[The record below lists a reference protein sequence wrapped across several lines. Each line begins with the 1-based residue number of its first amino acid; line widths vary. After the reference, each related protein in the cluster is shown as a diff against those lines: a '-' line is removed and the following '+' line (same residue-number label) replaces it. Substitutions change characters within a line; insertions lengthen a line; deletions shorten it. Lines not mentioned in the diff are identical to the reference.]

1 MVQTH
6 FEGKLEALKQKLLAM
21 SHEVET
27 LVADATELAGRQSDR
42 DPGAIVAGDKQID
55 EDEVTIEETAIE
67 LLALH
72 QPMAS
77 DLRVI
82 VTVFKINNDLER
94 IGDHA
99 VNIAQAVERLREGRH
114 YPSIPPELEEMSRQA
129 RAMLRDALDA
139 FLRGD
144 TEAAEDVLARDDR
157 VDGLQES
164 LFRVMLTHM
173 LEDEISAC
181 LQVILIGRN
190 LERIADLATNIAED
204 VIYMV
209 RGQTIRHARGLR
221 ESAEPAVS

>member
-21 SHEVET
+21 SHEVEK
-27 LVADATELAGRQSDR
+27 LVGDATELAGRRSDH
-42 DPGAIVAGDKQID
+42 DPKSIIEADRGID
-55 EDEVTIEETAIE
+55 ETEVTIEETAIE

-82 VTVFKINNDLER
+82 VTILKINNDLER

-99 VNIAQAVERLREGRH
+99 VNIAQAVGRLREGRH
-114 YPSIPPELEEMSRQA
+114 YPSMPPELPEMSRMA

-139 FLRGD
+139 FLRAD
-144 TEAAEDVLARDDR
+144 ATAAVEVLRRDDH
-157 VDGLQES
+157 VDALQES

-173 LEDEISAC
+173 LEEEISAC

-190 LERIADLATNIAED
+190 LERIADLATNVAED

-221 ESAEPAVS
+221 EPAGS

>member
-6 FEGKLEALKQKLLAM
+6 FEAKLEALKQKLLAM
-21 SHEVET
+21 SHEVER
-27 LVADATELAGRQSDR
+27 LVADATELASRQSGR
-42 DPGAIVAGDKQID
+42 DPEAIVAGDKAID
-55 EDEVTIEETAIE
+55 DTEVEIEESAIE

-77 DLRVI
+77 DLRVL
-82 VTVFKINNDLER
+82 VTIFKINNDLER

-99 VNIAQAVERLREGRH
+99 VNIAQAVGRLREGRH
-114 YPSIPPELEEMSRQA
+114 YPSIPTEMPEMSRIS

-144 TEAAEDVLARDDR
+144 AKAAGDVLARDDR

-173 LEDEISAC
+173 LEEEISSC

-221 ESAEPAVS
+221 EETEAATG